1 MYVESYPN
9 QVTSGQLGDPMPI
22 DSQWDLAV
30 EAFGT
35 KYCYLK
41 LQQTEMYAVWD
52 DLYQKQKASLSRD
65 ESAKQSKNISQEG
78 TVSMVN
84 DPVNN
89 PFITNWN

>member
-1 MYVESYPN
+1 
-9 QVTSGQLGDPMPI
+9 
-22 DSQWDLAV
+22 
-30 EAFGT
+30 
-35 KYCYLK
+35 
-41 LQQTEMYAVWD
+41 MYAVWD